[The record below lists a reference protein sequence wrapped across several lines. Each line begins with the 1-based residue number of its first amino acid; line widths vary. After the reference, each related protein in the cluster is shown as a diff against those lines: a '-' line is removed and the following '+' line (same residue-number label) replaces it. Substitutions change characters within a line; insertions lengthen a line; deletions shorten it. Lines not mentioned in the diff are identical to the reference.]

1 MNMQCLSSARRQ
13 FRPLATFQQSAWLTI
28 SLALGS
34 MQSRPVLAQGCV
46 PAHYISLSLGARGID
61 YLEPHGWEGDVS
73 FRYLHSETVYRGT
86 QEQPQLHEL
95 GGRNSVYSIDL
106 RATYAITTRF
116 DISLTLPFEHD
127 DFSLP
132 QGDGQRHGGST
143 TGVGDMRLIL
153 SSWLFDPATHSKGN
167 VGIGLGVKFPTG
179 DDRATADWHNGD
191 GSISKRPVDIA
202 AQLGDG
208 GFGAVL
214 EVQGFEQIVPRLFG
228 YVSGFY
234 LLNPRDVNS
243 TETASPV
250 SPHVNSVPDQYLG
263 RAGFSYVIL
272 PSAGLA
278 ASLGGR
284 IDGIPTHDLV
294 GGSDGFRR
302 AGYAVYVDPGINWT
316 AGRNTFSLNV
326 PVAVERN
333 LEATRFNSVGAFAD
347 FILVAGYSVRF

>member
-1 MNMQCLSSARRQ
+1 M
-13 FRPLATFQQSAWLTI
+13 
-28 SLALGS
+28 SLALS
-34 MQSRPVLAQGCV
+34 ALPSRHILAQGCV

-61 YLEPHGWEGDVS
+61 YLPPQEWEGDLS
-73 FRYLHSETVYRGT
+73 YRFLQSETVFIGT
-86 QEQPQLHEL
+86 KEQPQLHEL
-95 GGRNSVYSIDL
+95 GGRNRVNSIDL
-106 RATYAITTRF
+106 RAIYGITSRF

-132 QGDGQRHGGST
+132 QGDGQRHGGTST
-143 TGVGDMRLIL
+143 GIGDMRLIF
-153 SSWLFDPATHSKGN
+153 SGWVFDPTTHPNGN
-167 VGIGLGVKFPTG
+167 ISIGLGAKFPTG
-179 DDRATADWHNGD
+179 DDRATADWHNAD
-191 GSISKRPVDIA
+191 GSVTKRPVDIA

-214 EVQGFEQIVPRLFG
+214 EVQGFQQIVPKLFG

-234 LLNPRDVNS
+234 LLNPRDVNG
-243 TETASPV
+243 TERPNPLTPTI
-250 SPHVNSVPDQYLG
+250 NSVPDQYLG

-284 IDGIPTHDLV
+284 IDGIPTHDAV

-302 AGYAVYVDPGINWT
+302 AGYAVYVDPGINWVT
-316 AGRNTFSLNV
+316 GRHTFSVNV

-333 LEATRFNSVGAFAD
+333 LEATRFNNVGAFAD
-347 FILVAGYSVRF
+347 FILVASYSVRF